1 MECKKQKGAMPWLS
15 WLVGF
20 QPSPW
25 RTRFNPRPAHV
36 EFLGEVIFRVLQF
49 SLNSIIPTTLYI

>member
-1 MECKKQKGAMPWLS
+1 
-15 WLVGF
+15 
-20 QPSPW
+20 
-25 RTRFNPRPAHV
+25 V